1 MILKKLFSLG
11 RQLKRYEIIA
21 RVQNGDFMSRHIV
34 EAVDAYQACRK
45 FDTSPDYQQYIR
57 VSGATIF
64 NS

>member
-21 RVQNGDFMSRHIV
+21 RIKDGHYMSRHIV
-34 EAVDAYQACRK
+34 EAADAYQACRK
-45 FDTSPDYQQYIR
+45 FDTSPNYQHYIR

-64 NS
+64 DS